1 MNNPLF
7 GTFPEALNYS
17 EKSTMLPLKMIG
29 RESRRECR
37 CYRLMKVKDTGTF
50 SFES

>member
-29 RESRRECR
+29 RERVGENAGATDS
-37 CYRLMKVKDTGTF
+37 
-50 SFES
+50 